1 MIGIIDYGAGNIF
14 SISNALKKIK
24 NKIISQE
31 KDFEDCRKLI
41 IPGVE
46 FSHQQ

>member
-24 NKIISQE
+24 
-31 KDFEDCRKLI
+31 LI
-41 IPGVE
+41 IKLYLKRKTLRIVE
-46 FSHQQ
+46 N